1 MCGSLT
7 RVKIIADLAPYPRS
21 LASCGFLGMSATGL
35 IWYDR
40 PGRLLRVGIYG
51 PLGAAQ
57 KGDTAMAVTVKEIT
71 LWRREIENRPGML
84 AQVLEPLAGSAA
96 DLQVLMAYRYPGDQT
111 RGAVELFPISGKKA
125 TAAAQAAGLA
135 RADIPALLV
144 EGSNRA
150 GVGFET
156 TNAIATAGINLA
168 FLVAQ
173 VIGSKFSAVYGFD
186 SEADRRKAVSLLR
199 KAPSKR

>member
-1 MCGSLT
+1 
-7 RVKIIADLAPYPRS
+7 
-21 LASCGFLGMSATGL
+21 
-35 IWYDR
+35 
-40 PGRLLRVGIYG
+40 
-51 PLGAAQ
+51 
-57 KGDTAMAVTVKEIT
+57 MAVTVKEIT

-84 AQVLEPLAGSAA
+84 AHVLEPLARSAS
-96 DLQVLMAYRYPGDQT
+96 DVRVLMAYRYPGDET

-156 TNAIATAGINLA
+156 TTAMAAAGINLT

-173 VIGSKFSAVYGFD
+173 VIGSKFSVVYGFD
-186 SEADRRKAVSLLR
+186 SDADRRKAVSLLR
-199 KAPSKR
+199 KSPWKR